1 MKRADKGF
9 PKGAMDQVDGGK
21 FNFVMYN
28 PANMFYNRVVVKL
41 TAKLFRQKERNQSM
55 KFLADEFDVAVI
67 GAGHAGIEAG
77 LAAARLGCKTA
88 VFTINLDA
96 VGNCPC
102 NPSIGGTAKG
112 HLVRE
117 IDALGG
123 EMGKAADECFLQ
135 SRMLNRGKGPA
146 VHSLRAQIDRRKYS
160 DRMKHTLEQQENLQ
174 LRQAEITELE
184 KADNGKWLLTTRLE
198 AQYLAK
204 TVILATGT
212 YLGGKIYVGDVS
224 YESGPD
230 GMFPSKYLPESLEKM
245 GMMIRRF
252 KTGTPARV
260 LKSSIHFDGLE
271 EQSGDDPVVPFSY
284 DTETPGKNQ
293 VKCYVSWTNENTKKI
308 ILDNIH
314 RSPMYSGKIEGIGPR
329 YCPSI
334 EDKIVRFSNKER
346 HQLFIEPC
354 GMNTE
359 EMYLQGMSSSL
370 PEDVQIQFYHSIK
383 GLENCIVM
391 RPAYA
396 IEYFCADPVQMNR
409 TLEFRDFDG
418 LYGAGQFNGS
428 SGYEEAAAQ
437 GLVAGIN
444 AARKVQNLEPLILDR
459 ASSYIGT
466 LIDDL
471 VTKGCNDPYRMMT
484 SRSEYRLILRQDNAD
499 TRLTPI
505 GRKIG
510 LISDSRW
517 ERFNNKQLLI
527 KKETERVR
535 KTVILPGEELN
546 RILRENNTSEVT
558 TGIRLIDLLKR
569 PELSYSK
576 LKNIDTDRPDID
588 ANILEQ
594 VEIEIKYEG
603 YIKRQLSIVEQV
615 RKLEKNIL
623 PSDLDYAKIEGLRLE
638 AREKLNKVR
647 PENIGQASRISG
659 VSPAD
664 ISVLVIYLSTLKNKK
679 SEVQ

>member
-1 MKRADKGF
+1 MNYFGVGK
-9 PKGAMDQVDGGK
+9 MK
-21 FNFVMYN
+21 FN
-28 PANMFYNRVVVKL
+28 AGK
-41 TAKLFRQKERNQSM
+41 
-55 KFLADEFDVAVI
+55 FDVAVI

-88 VFTINLDA
+88 VFTINMDA

-135 SRMLNRGKGPA
+135 MRMLNRGKGPA
-146 VHSLRAQIDRRKYS
+146 VHSLRAQIDRRAYS
-160 DRMKHTLEQQENLQ
+160 TRMKHTLELQENLE
-174 LRQAEITELE
+174 LHQAEITEL
-184 KADNGKWLLTTRLE
+184 DRNDDGTWLLTTRLE
-198 AQYLAK
+198 AQYTAK
-204 TVILATGT
+204 AVILATGT

-230 GMFPSKYLPESLEKM
+230 GMFPSKFLPDSLEKL
-245 GMMIRRF
+245 GMSIRRF

-260 LKSSIHFDGLE
+260 LKSSINFEGLE
-271 EQSGDDPVVPFSY
+271 EQCGDEPVVPFSY
-284 DTETPGKNQ
+284 DTDKPTENK
-293 VKCYVSWTNENTKKI
+293 VKCYISWTNETTKQI

-329 YCPSI
+329 YCPSL
-334 EDKIVRFSNKER
+334 EDKIVRFSDKKR

-354 GMNTE
+354 GMDTE

-370 PEDVQIQFYHSIK
+370 PEDVQIKFYHSIK

-396 IEYFCADPVQMNR
+396 IEYFCADPVQMDS
-409 TLEFRDFDG
+409 TLEFREFPG

-444 AARKVQNLEPLILDR
+444 AALKILGKEPMILDR
-459 ASSYIGT
+459 ASSYTGT

-510 LISDSRW
+510 LITDERW
-517 ERFNNKQLLI
+517 QKFNKKQELMQAELERI
-527 KKETERVR
+527 R
-535 KTVILPGEELN
+535 KTVISPSETLN
-546 RILRENNTSEVT
+546 EILRENNTSEVT
-558 TGIRLIDLLKR
+558 TGIRLVELLKR
-569 PELSYSK
+569 PELDYEK
-576 LKNIDTDRPDID
+576 LSPIDTTRPDID
-588 ANILEQ
+588 PNIFEQ
-594 VEIEIKYEG
+594 TETEIKYEG
-603 YIKRQLSIVEQV
+603 YIKRQLIIIDQV
-615 RKLEKNIL
+615 RRLEQKKL
-623 PSDLDYAKIEGLRLE
+623 PRDTDYSKIDGLRLE

-664 ISVLVIYLSTLKNKK
+664 ISVLVIYLASIRNKT
-679 SEVQ
+679 EGNNDNGDT